1 MFFICWEKAGQR
13 GWAACHTTKDIA
25 DVFVEND
32 LVGMVDSVHCLD
44 GGLDGGVM
52 SYQQVLDAVKGK
64 LPIKGAVV
72 QTPRFLSVMLSEVF
86 PSREAAFAAGFA
98 EPTHFKSDYFDVL
111 GRSLGNN
118 MMDFAAAMK

>member
-1 MFFICWEKAGQR
+1 MFFICWEKGGQR

-25 DVFVEND
+25 DVFVKND
-32 LVGMVDSVHCLD
+32 LVGTVDAVHCLD
-44 GGLDGGVM
+44 GGCDGGFIN
-52 SYQQVLDAVKGK
+52 YQQILDAVKGK

>member
-98 EPTHFKSDYFDVL
+98 EPTHFESGCYDVL
-111 GRSLGNN
+111 GKTLGNN
-118 MMDFAAAMK
+118 RMIFAAAMK